1 MTGETGEPEPDGP
14 GVPDGPGEA
23 GEASAGAHGAGEGAP
38 AGEGALA
45 GEGAPAGVGALAGEA
60 TRAGEV
66 LGELAGLRRRA
77 RSDRHAYWFPLVLF
91 GVLSCAATPF
101 YRSAFLMVG
110 GVARSAGVT
119 EVALSPGIGMPLL
132 GQAPFGGTFFLGYYW
147 LLALVGGYLV
157 SALWYRRHARRA
169 GLQTPARGYVVTGIA
184 ATVAALLLPPLSQF
198 RPLAWL
204 SVLWPGELVVR
215 GTFPYLIIA
224 AGLWVLARAE
234 RSRGLAATALVYSVA
249 ALVSSLYNTENLLF
263 RLGWTP
269 SANDLWQT
277 ALPNL
282 LLPAAVLLAAGAIA
296 GAAAAAGRRKRA
308 LA

>member
-1 MTGETGEPEPDGP
+1 M
-14 GVPDGPGEA
+14 
-23 GEASAGAHGAGEGAP
+23 
-38 AGEGALA
+38 
-45 GEGAPAGVGALAGEA
+45 
-60 TRAGEV
+60 

-101 YRSAFLMVG
+101 YRSTFLLVG
-110 GVARSAGVT
+110 GVGRSPRVI
-119 EVALSPGIGMPLL
+119 EVALSPGLGMPLL

-147 LLALVGGYLV
+147 VVALVGGYLLT
-157 SALWYRRHARRA
+157 ALWYRRHARRA
-169 GLQTPARGYVVTGIA
+169 GLQTPSRGYVVTGIA

-198 RPLAWL
+198 RALAWL
-204 SVLWPGELVVR
+204 SVLWPGDLVIR

-234 RSRGLAATALVYSVA
+234 RSRGLAATALVYSVV

-269 SANDLWQT
+269 SVNERWQT

-282 LLPAAVLLAAGAIA
+282 LLPAAVLLVAGAV
-296 GAAAAAGRRKRA
+296 AAAAASAGHRKRA

>member
-1 MTGETGEPEPDGP
+1 MTGETGEPEPG
-14 GVPDGPGEA
+14 GRGEPNGLGDA
-23 GEASAGAHGAGEGAP
+23 AP
-38 AGEGALA
+38 AGEAA
-45 GEGAPAGVGALAGEA
+45 SAGEA
-60 TRAGEV
+60 ARAGEV

-101 YRSAFLMVG
+101 YRSAFVLVG
-110 GVARSAGVT
+110 GAARGAGVT
-119 EVALSPGIGMPLL
+119 QVALSPGLGTPLT

-147 LLALVGGYLV
+147 LVALVGGYLA

-169 GLQTPARGYVVTGIA
+169 GLQTPARGYVVTGIVL
-184 ATVAALLLPPLSQF
+184 TVAALLLPPLSQF
-198 RPLAWL
+198 RALAWL
-204 SVLWPGELVVR
+204 SVLWPGDLVIR

-249 ALVSSLYNTENLLF
+249 ALVCSLYNTENLLF
-263 RLGWTP
+263 RLGWNP
-269 SANDLWQT
+269 SINDLWQT

-282 LLPAAVLLAAGAIA
+282 LLPAAVLLVAGAMA
-296 GAAAAAGRRKRA
+296 GAAIGAGRRTRA